1 MKTQNITAAR
11 MSSAGVP
18 MEDAKWYFTQGRPN
32 GFSKPGDAQR
42 ASKILKMTIS
52 AKH

>member
-11 MSSAGVP
+11 MNATGVSFA
-18 MEDAKWYFTQGRPN
+18 DSHWYFTQGRPG

-42 ASKILKMTIS
+42 ASKILKATIA